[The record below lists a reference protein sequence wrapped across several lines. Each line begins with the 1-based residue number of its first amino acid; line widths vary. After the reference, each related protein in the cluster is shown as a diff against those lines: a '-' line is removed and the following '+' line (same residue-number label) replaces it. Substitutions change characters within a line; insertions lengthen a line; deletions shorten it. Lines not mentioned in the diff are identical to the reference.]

1 MEGIIVLCIFLGL
14 PWVLGAIYRAH
25 LNHQR
30 FMKVLQLKADMNSR
44 VLDRLGTDSNAI
56 EFLKSEARQ
65 QMFDVRLSE
74 AAPARIPSPYN
85 RVLTTIQAGL
95 VLLCAGGGFLYIR
108 QYITHGNDQEVFL
121 VFGTV
126 GVALG
131 AGALLS
137 AVAAL
142 VIVKMWRAAEAGQG

>member
-1 MEGIIVLCIFLGL
+1 MEGIVVLCIFLGL
-14 PWVLGAIYRAH
+14 PWVLGAIYRSH

-44 VLDRLGTDSNAI
+44 VLDRLGTDQTAL
-56 EFLKSEARQ
+56 EFLKSEAQQ
-65 QMFDVRLSE
+65 QMFDVQLPE
-74 AAPARIPSPYN
+74 PAPRIPSPYS
-85 RVLTTIQAGL
+85 RVLTMIQVGL
-95 VLLCAGGGFLYIR
+95 MMLCAGGGMLYIR
-108 QYITHGNDQEVFL
+108 QYMTHGNDQEVFL
-121 VFGTV
+121 TFGTV

-142 VIVKMWRAAEAGQG
+142 VIVRVWRTAEAGQA